1 LRRYFDHVDKK
12 LDVRK
17 DISFNKRVVKARF
30 DTNTDRW
37 TATTEDGTVVQ
48 TRFLVLCT
56 GFASKIYIPNLKGLD
71 SFQGISH
78 HTAKWPQEGVE
89 LKGKR
94 VGVIG
99 TGASGV
105 QVSKEPSRAT
115 YTKD

>member
-1 LRRYFDHVDKK
+1 LN
-12 LDVRK
+12 VRK
-17 DISFNKRVVKARF
+17 DIFLDKRVVKARF

-37 TATTEDGTVVQ
+37 TVTAEDGTVVKA
-48 TRFLVLCT
+48 RFLALCT
-56 GFASKIYIPNLKGLD
+56 GFASKIYIPDLKGLD

-78 HTAKWPQEGVE
+78 HTAHWPQEGVE

-105 QVSKEPSRAT
+105 QVSKEPTCTT
-115 YTKD
+115 YIKY